1 MTVPIQLQR
10 IPRKKKP
17 APTRALLFLVL
28 LIVVV
33 CTGLAGCSAQAADAP
48 VTSTAADFKRAAAS
62 AWLCPGM
69 HAEWLDAQT
78 VQCLKERP

>member
-33 CTGLAGCSAQAADAP
+33 CTGLAG
-48 VTSTAADFKRAAAS
+48 
-62 AWLCPGM
+62 
-69 HAEWLDAQT
+69 
-78 VQCLKERP
+78 